1 MVCSPVAWSHV
12 GAVLAELQPV
22 GSLHR
27 ISLGKMALWEGPH
40 ATPRTEK
47 DHEGAA
53 ETKHYEPN
61 AAPIPCAVW
70 REKKGEN
77 RWRWE
82 VFLICF

>member
-22 GSLHR
+22 GSIHR

-53 ETKHYEPN
+53 ETKYL
-61 AAPIPCAVW
+61 AILIPLYHLGVGG
-70 REKKGEN
+70 RGG
-77 RWRWE
+77 
-82 VFLICF
+82 